1 MNRFVRY
8 IQLKFRQW
16 SNDLERIP
24 GLGKYV
30 SKSKKMSLPG
40 LQKVPLYDVMR
51 FFAQSMSK
59 GVVFQRAAAIT
70 YRVFVAVVPMIIALF
85 SAIAFLGEDFR
96 NTLISMLQSLVPPYA
111 WPAMEGVIT
120 DVVMRQNGTLSSAMF
135 VIGIYFTVICIMG
148 IVAAMTTSYFNE
160 GKRNFLQQIKLSA
173 LLMILTFVIIVFV
186 AAFFILA
193 SLAVRYMHTHWGNN
207 PQLYSF
213 FVNFLKWVLVF
224 GAVYFLIS
232 TFYYLAPVKRGNYRF
247 FSAGSFICTV
257 LLVILLGFM
266 NLYFSNFTNYNLIY
280 GSLGALFAILLWINW
295 SATVFLMCYDL
306 NVSIAKAKSE
316 NIQLSDHLEK
326 EITDNQQDTTPQK

>member
-16 SNDLERIP
+16 NSDLERIP

-111 WPAMEGVIT
+111 WPAVEGVIT
-120 DVVMRQNGTLSSAMF
+120 DVVMRQNGTLSSAML
-135 VIGIYFTVICIMG
+135 VVGIYFTIICIMG

-173 LLMILTFVIIVFV
+173 
-186 AAFFILA
+186 
-193 SLAVRYMHTHWGNN
+193 
-207 PQLYSF
+207 
-213 FVNFLKWVLVF
+213 
-224 GAVYFLIS
+224 
-232 TFYYLAPVKRGNYRF
+232 KRGNYRF
-247 FSAGSFICTV
+247 FSAGSSICTV

-326 EITDNQQDTTPQK
+326 EETDNQQDNTPQK